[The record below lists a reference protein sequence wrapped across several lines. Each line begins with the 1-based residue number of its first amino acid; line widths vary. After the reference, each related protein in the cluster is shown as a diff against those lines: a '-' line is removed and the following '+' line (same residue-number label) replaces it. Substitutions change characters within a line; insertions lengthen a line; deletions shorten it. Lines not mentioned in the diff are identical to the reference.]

1 MLLDSQSELVETTG
15 DEGHRQRGPLRPEQ
29 LLSARQRQSR
39 RLSGHRFRAIDT
51 LFVVFAMSI
60 YLQRSIDDAVLETPL
75 ADVIPVAVGGWMTW
89 WLLRSFGLY
98 RLGRSEDIVAH
109 LAQVFAA
116 ALLGAGV
123 AVLVQW
129 IVPAEHIG
137 RADVLELMA
146 ICGGGL
152 VILHATW
159 CALVARWRSGGW
171 LTPNL
176 VVVGATD
183 HAEDLISS
191 AIERRDMNILG
202 IFDDR
207 PARAPRSLRGVPV
220 LGTTEALLR
229 HRVMPYVDLIVVTI
243 DPTATAR
250 VRQIVAQLS
259 VLPNRVTL
267 LFDDS
272 ATDRRS
278 AAIEQLADAP
288 LEPLHPT
295 ADAARRAFA
304 KRIQDLAISV
314 PILIAAAPFLA
325 MIALAV
331 RLDSPGPIFFRQR
344 RHGFNN
350 EEIVVWK
357 FRTMRQHAT
366 DATAARAERQ
376 VTAGDHRVTRV
387 GRFLRKTSLDEVPQL
402 FNVITGEMSLV
413 GPRPHAIGMK
423 TREVESAQLVA
434 EYAHRHRIK
443 PGMTGWAAIKGSR
456 GPMHDPEDV
465 SRRVALDVDYIEHQ
479 SFWLDLKIM
488 LMTLPSMF
496 GDRHAVR

>member
-1 MLLDSQSELVETTG
+1 MLLDNESELVDAPSDDG
-15 DEGHRQRGPLRPEQ
+15 RRRRGPLRPEQ

-39 RLSGHRFRAIDT
+39 RLSGHRFRAVDT
-51 LFVVFAMSI
+51 MFVVFAVLI
-60 YLQRSIDDAVLETPL
+60 FLQRSIDGALLEAPL
-75 ADVIPVAVGGWMTW
+75 ADTLPVAVGGWTTW

-98 RLGRSEDIVAH
+98 RFGRSEDVIAH
-109 LAQVFAA
+109 LARVVAA
-116 ALLGAGV
+116 ALFGAGL
-123 AVLVQW
+123 AVLVHS
-129 IVPAEHIG
+129 IVPAEQIG
-137 RADVLELMA
+137 RADVLDSMT
-146 ICGGGL
+146 ISGGGL
-152 VILHATW
+152 LILHATW
-159 CALVARWRSGGW
+159 CALVARWRSHGW

-183 HAEDLISS
+183 HAEDLIAS
-191 AIERRDMNILG
+191 AIERRDMHILG

-207 PARAPRSLRGVPV
+207 PERAPRSLLGVPV

-243 DPTATAR
+243 DPSATAR
-250 VRQIVAQLS
+250 VRQLVAQLS
-259 VLPNRVTL
+259 VLPNKVVL

-278 AAIEQLADAP
+278 ASIEQLADAP
-288 LEPLHPT
+288 LEPLHPGT
-295 ADAARRAFA
+295 DAARRAFA

-314 PILIAAAPFLA
+314 PILIAVMPVLA
-325 MIALAV
+325 MIALAI

-357 FRTMRQHAT
+357 FRTMRQ
-366 DATAARAERQ
+366 DASDAQAQRQ
-376 VTAGDHRVTRV
+376 VIADDDRVTRV
-387 GRFLRKTSLDEVPQL
+387 GRILRTTSLDEVPQL

-443 PGMTGWAAIKGSR
+443 PGMTGWAAIQGSR

-465 SRRVALDVDYIEHQ
+465 NRRVALDVDYIERQ
-479 SFWLDLKIM
+479 SFWFDLKIM
-488 LMTLPSMF
+488 LMTLPCMI
-496 GDRHAVR
+496 GDRHAIR